1 MSPVILANIKNLR
14 KYYIIHIIF
23 NLIIIIFNYI
33 LLTKIIWLKNI
44 LYYLYLFANI
54 FNILFFIIPII
65 PLIFILLEKL
75 TKKNIK
81 IFQNI
86 TLIFCTIAIIFG
98 IFFSIILMMNAI
110 ESPEFSRECPFNLE
124 ISYLNTEFSEYFDK
138 NIDNTDKIL
147 EQKCSNR
154 RCALNEENQNNLF
167 QYEYICN
174 YDPTDEYE
182 ELNGLYEKEIDNKTI
197 STENIMECKKIEPG
211 LNYNFKNE
219 IIYNYY
225 DICNNLVDFY
235 VCERFN
241 EASKYS
247 LDEEY
252 ICPNVNYIKYLVIF
266 CILNVFVNLIISFF
280 PWKMEYNN
288 YKTIIYYYRI
298 HNRRVASNSL
308 NSTKNSSKIDKDNI
322 ENKFEKAPTEIIIV
336 CNGAQNNIIKNNLEM
351 ENHNNN
357 FNGMINNIQ
366 INKIKI
372 DNNKNNDNN
381 NKELKNEDINKIKIY
396 NSKEEK
402 KESTNVICNWNNAYP
417 SERVILEDNK
427 KE

>member
-1 MSPVILANIKNLR
+1 MSPVILANIKNLK

-23 NLIIIIFNYI
+23 NVILIIFNYI
-33 LLTKIIWLKNI
+33 LLIKIFWLQNI

-75 TKKNIK
+75 VKKNIK
-81 IFQNI
+81 IFRNI

-98 IFFSIILMMNAI
+98 IFFTTILMINAI

-124 ISYLNTEFSEYFDK
+124 ISYLNKEFSQYFDK
-138 NIDNTDKIL
+138 IIDNSDKIL
-147 EQKCSNR
+147 KKKCSNR
-154 RCALNEENQNNLF
+154 RCDLNEENQNNLF

-174 YDPTDEYE
+174 YDPTDEFE

-197 STENIMECKKIEPG
+197 STNNVIECKKIESG
-211 LNYNFKNE
+211 INFNFKKE

-225 DICNNLVDFY
+225 DICNSFVDFY

-241 EASKYS
+241 EATKYS
-247 LDEEY
+247 LNEEY
-252 ICPNVNYIKYLVIF
+252 ICPNDTYIKYLVIF

-280 PWKMEYNN
+280 LWKIEYNN

-298 HNRRVASNSL
+298 HNRRVISNSL

-322 ENKFEKAPTEIIIV
+322 ENKFEKVPTEIIIV
-336 CNGAQNNIIKNNLEM
+336 CNGAQNNIINNNLEM

-357 FNGMINNIQ
+357 FNEMINNIQ

-372 DNNKNNDNN
+372 NNNND
-381 NKELKNEDINKIKIY
+381 NKELKNDDNNKIKIY
-396 NSKEEK
+396 NIEEEK
-402 KESTNVICNWNNAYP
+402 KKNLKMIMIFVI
-417 SERVILEDNK
+417 RIGIILLLK
-427 KE
+427 G